1 MKLTPYQSEQ
11 LKHLVES
18 KLKQNDSGILT
29 LETKVDS
36 WQKQRTGILFINNR
50 ALVYAGLAV
59 PNNQQFAKIL
69 GTKLKS
75 KSINAAIA
83 VASKK
88 LTNPKSVRELI
99 ATLVKLQ
106 VFTWESIEAYA
117 YSQVVSILERFD
129 AYPGEAKWYDSGN
142 FDFCLGE
149 DGHGL
154 NWIKLKQDLNYR
166 AKQWASLAPTIPA
179 MDAVPYVG
187 KDNLGKLELLKANNP
202 QIGEHIE
209 AYVDGQRTLLE
220 IASAI
225 GKDPLKVA
233 NSYANWVKSGII
245 SCGEITSSEAE
256 ITETPS
262 PENTSSV
269 AEPADQSS
277 ASDLPL
283 VLSVD
288 DSPIVQVSIKR
299 ALKDHYNLVCASKAV
314 DALNILAKQSVDLLL
329 LDLTMPDI
337 DGLEFCKKI
346 RQIPK
351 FYDLPIIMVTARD
364 GLINKMKGQIA
375 GTNGYLTKPFTPK
388 EILEVVSKYIKVH
401 KV

>member
-11 LKHLVES
+11 LKNLVES

-36 WQKQRTGILFINNR
+36 WHKQRKGILFINNR

-88 LTNPKSVRELI
+88 LINPKSVRELI
-99 ATLVKLQ
+99 SILVKLK
-106 VFTWESIEAYA
+106 VFTWESIEAYV
-117 YSQVVSILERFD
+117 YSQVVSILERFE
-129 AYPGEAKWYDSGN
+129 AYPGEAKWYDASN

-166 AKQWASLAPTIPA
+166 AKQWASLAPTIPT
-179 MDAVPYVG
+179 MDTVPYIG
-187 KDNLGKLELLKANNP
+187 KNNLAKLELLKANNP

-209 AYVDGQRTLLE
+209 AYVDGQRTLIE

-245 SCGEITSSEAE
+245 SCDEITSST
-256 ITETPS
+256 TETPS
-262 PENTSSV
+262 PENTSFV
-269 AEPADQSS
+269 AEPASQSS
-277 ASDLPL
+277 VADFPL

-299 ALKDHYNLVCASKAV
+299 ALKGHYNLVCASKAV